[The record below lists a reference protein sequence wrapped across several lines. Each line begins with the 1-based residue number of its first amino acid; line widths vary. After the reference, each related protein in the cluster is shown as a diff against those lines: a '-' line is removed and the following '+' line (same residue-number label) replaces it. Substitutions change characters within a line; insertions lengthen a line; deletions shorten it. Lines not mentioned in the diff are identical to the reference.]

1 MYTWRRAFC
10 SASSLIGREL
20 YQGESVVRLILKDAK
35 RRNALSLDMIEEL
48 SKELKEINS
57 ISKVRSVIISS
68 EGPAFSS
75 GHDLRELGMIY
86 TKKFSID
93 AVTS

>member
-1 MYTWRRAFC
+1 
-10 SASSLIGREL
+10 
-20 YQGESVVRLILKDAK
+20 
-35 RRNALSLDMIEEL
+35 MIEEL